1 MNSRNNDR
9 PVRPFVDVDQA
20 REKPERL
27 EKLENQPDTGPV
39 IEEWGD
45 DEDVND
51 DPADGVP
58 GEKEDIYA
66 RGVTIRPSG

>member
-1 MNSRNNDR
+1 MNDSNNER

-20 REKPERL
+20 REKPRRL
-27 EKLENQPDTGPV
+27 EELESQPDTGGV

-45 DEDVND
+45 DGDVND

-66 RGVTIRPSG
+66 RGVTIMPPG